1 MTNHLKTQDIN
12 KAIGKAIARQ
22 RQKSGFTQEQIAEKL
37 EIGNETISR
46 IERGIIMPNVM
57 RLIELAEI
65 FNCSASD
72 LLGESS
78 PRTQDQSSYVDSLI
92 SSLDAEDRMLMIRMV
107 EMMVERLKTEEVKAL
122 TFAYQ
127 LQLS

>member
-78 PRTQDQSSYVDSLI
+78 PRTQDQSGYVDSLI
-92 SSLDAEDRMLMIRMV
+92 SIAGCGRQNADDSHG
-107 EMMVERLKTEEVKAL
+107 
-122 TFAYQ
+122 
-127 LQLS
+127 